1 MSTPPRRPLG
11 TTGVQIS
18 PIGLGCMGMSDFY
31 GKANDEA
38 CAALIHHALDS
49 GVNHFDTAD
58 MYGPFTNERL
68 VGAALRGRRD
78 EAIIATKFAVMR
90 TDSGGFLGVNGKPE
104 YVRASCDAS
113 LERLGIDTIDLWFY
127 SVHRALHTPWLFKHV
142 HAVHHRSV
150 DVNPFSSYS
159 FHVVEGALLGGWVIP
174 AALLLPLP
182 IPTLV
187 AAHVVG
193 TFNNVMAHLG
203 YELLP
208 AWWIRAPLLRWSNTA
223 TFHSLHHTQYK
234 GNYGLFTRLWDRL
247 FGTELPTYE
256 AAFVEAHP
264 PGVNES
270 AL

>member
-1 MSTPPRRPLG
+1 MPDWIPLFFATFLGQSLSFVAVVSLVFLLTWRWGAKRLAGRR
-11 TTGVQIS
+11 
-18 PIGLGCMGMSDFY
+18 
-31 GKANDEA
+31 
-38 CAALIHHALDS
+38 IH
-49 GVNHFDTAD
+49 GRGRPFDGAQLRHELLNTLAV
-58 MYGPFTNERL
+58 L
-68 VGAALRGRRD
+68 AVGAAQGLVLSALHARGLTRLT
-78 EAIIATKFAVMR
+78 EELGAGGLLGATATLVGLIVF
-90 TDSGGFLGVNGKPE
+90 N
-104 YVRASCDAS
+104 
-113 LERLGIDTIDLWFY
+113 DLWFY

-264 PGVNES
+264 PGVKES